1 MKKIYTYLA
10 MTLIALTTLTSCD
23 QEAWDREDARTLDG
37 TWTGYI
43 DVYYADR
50 WGWTGDTYRT
60 SICFVREDAY
70 GGWGYEADY
79 DTGYYNQAYSEF
91 AWEVVNGVIRINYA
105 APGWNP
111 IRIYDYRLTSNYFE
125 GYMDDYTHKDIRF
138 QLYYDG
144 NYNWGRWQYYDDYYY
159 APRRAASADSTTI
172 SHMGGKLGTNYF
184 ATGKFAERL
193 RSLDAQSAA
202 E

>member
-10 MTLIALTTLTSCD
+10 TIIVAMTVLTSCNQD
-23 QEAWDREDARTLDG
+23 AWDREDARTLDG

-60 SICFVREDAY
+60 SMCFIREDAY

-79 DTGYYNQAYSEF
+79 DTGYYNEAYSEF
-91 AWEVVNGVIRINYA
+91 SWEVVNGVIRISYA

-111 IRIYDYRLTSNYFE
+111 IRIYDYRLTGNYFE

-144 NYNWGRWQYYDDYYY
+144 NYNWGRWQYRGYSNR
-159 APRRAASADSTTI
+159 APASDSTI
-172 SHMGGKLGTNYF
+172 INHMGGKRGTNYY
-184 ATGKFAERL
+184 ATGKFAERMK
-193 RSLDAQSAA
+193 SLDS
-202 E
+202 ETTVE

>member
-10 MTLIALTTLTSCD
+10 MFTIALSMLTSCD
-23 QEAWDREDARTLDG
+23 RDAWDRQDARTLDG
-37 TWTGYI
+37 TWTGYV

-50 WGWTGDTYRT
+50 WGWTGSSYRT
-60 SICFVREDAY
+60 SICFVREGAY

-79 DTGYYNQAYSEF
+79 ELGYANEAYSEF
-91 AWEVVNGVIRINYA
+91 NWSVNNGVIRITYA

-111 IRIYDYRLTSNYFE
+111 IRIYDYRLYDDYFE
-125 GYMDDYTHKDIRF
+125 GYMDDNTRQDIRF

-144 NYNWGRWQYYDDYYY
+144 NYNWGRYRNRYY
-159 APRRAASADSTTI
+159 APNRAASNNTDGEI
-172 SHMGGKLGTNYF
+172 VHMGGENGTNYY

-193 RSLDAQSAA
+193 KSLQEQQD
-202 E
+202 

>member
-10 MTLIALTTLTSCD
+10 TFIVAMTVLTSCD
-23 QEAWDREDARTLDG
+23 QDAWDREDARTLDG

-60 SICFVREDAY
+60 SMCFIREDAY

-79 DTGYYNQAYSEF
+79 DTGYYNEAYSEF
-91 AWEVVNGVIRINYA
+91 SWEVVNGVIRISYA

-111 IRIYDYRLTSNYFE
+111 IRIYDYRLTGNYFE
-125 GYMDDYTHKDIRF
+125 GYMDDYTRKDIHF

-144 NYNWGRWQYYDDYYY
+144 NYNWGRWQYNGYS
-159 APRRAASADSTTI
+159 RRAAASDSTII
-172 SHMGGKLGTNYF
+172 SQMGGKLGTNYY
-184 ATGKFAERL
+184 ATGKFAERMK
-193 RSLDAQSAA
+193 SLDSKATV